1 MAKVYASL
9 IIKGKKAFHEVP
21 EELKPAVREILIAS
35 GHEDLIDE

>member
-21 EELKPAVREILIAS
+21 AELKPAVSQILIDG

>member
-9 IIKGKKAFHEVP
+9 IIKGKKAFHAVP
-21 EELKPAVREILIAS
+21 AELKPAVRQILIDG

>member
-9 IIKGKKAFHEVP
+9 VIKGKKAFHEVSA
-21 EELKPAVREILIAS
+21 ELKPAVRQILIDD

>member
-9 IIKGKKAFHEVP
+9 VIKGKKAFHEVP
-21 EELKPAVREILIAS
+21 EDLKPEVREILIAG